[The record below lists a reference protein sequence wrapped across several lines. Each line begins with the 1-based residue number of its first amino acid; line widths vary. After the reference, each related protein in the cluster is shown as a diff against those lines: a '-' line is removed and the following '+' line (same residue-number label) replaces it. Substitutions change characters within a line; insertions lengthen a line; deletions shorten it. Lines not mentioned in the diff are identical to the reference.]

1 MESCRRIF
9 KITLKCTCAFMT
21 LNFTLENR
29 GRQVVEFS
37 SGRPCS
43 ISKCDCLGISLVS
56 PCVICG
62 NAKCSRLSQYP
73 KHVENVNDF
82 HVARIYILEQS

>member
-37 SGRPCS
+37 SSRPCS
-43 ISKCDCLGISLVS
+43 ISKCDCLGISLTS

-62 NAKCSRLSQYP
+62 NAKCSRLSQCP